1 MLTYLLTLPSKQCSM
16 CTPILHQSSASIVK
30 QTALACPSCCRSSW
44 SQQSEQSLVMHPS
57 TYCVAQMHS
66 QTAQEQMQ
74 QQTALWKTG
83 PLCQAHQQQQLWQPQ
98 DGHAAG
104 TNQPQSTGKC
114 LLQPLEGL
122 NEAPQAPPPLQFLYL
137 NVNDLNKTKHLAQ
150 RLDRLNCRA
159 KQSQVSTSS

>member
-1 MLTYLLTLPSKQCSM
+1 
-16 CTPILHQSSASIVK
+16 
-30 QTALACPSCCRSSW
+30 
-44 SQQSEQSLVMHPS
+44 MHPS
-57 TYCVAQMHS
+57 TYCVAQMHN

-98 DGHAAG
+98 DGQAAG

-122 NEAPQAPPPLQFLYL
+122 NEAPQTPPPLHFLYL
-137 NVNDLNKTKHLAQ
+137 NVND
-150 RLDRLNCRA
+150 
-159 KQSQVSTSS
+159 